1 MKPLSLKNKIIAL
14 FVMSL
19 IITVVAAFFSVKFV
33 IGDYINKSYDSRMVS
48 NVNLISSEIKQSL
61 ERDISVIESL
71 DFGIIGIRD
80 TQQKLGYEQVVK
92 LINKTALSDKG
103 SLNKEQSQYFID
115 LARDHEEGIKLT
127 QIFSETGQAK
137 VIVSKKKNGVVDFF
151 TIDLSLIDGLIKRYS
166 IPGVYFELLDGQS
179 NTIYSTGKEN
189 LDLKKTDIIT
199 VADSKWYLR
208 SYIDYSYIDSITG
221 RINQDITKY
230 MSLCAFMMLVVSL
243 LTLNI
248 QLNPLSKLK
257 ILVESLAG
265 SDADLTQRIELNRK
279 DEIGDISKSVN
290 IFIDNLQ
297 SLFLNIAS
305 SNRSLND
312 AREELDIH
320 IGRNVSTVARY
331 NAQSKS
337 LSEAIDDIRQS
348 SLDVQEQIKQSM
360 ELAEQVSYQVRET
373 SQKGSFVE
381 KIVITLSDDTEKIS
395 SLIGGMDTV
404 TKGISNI
411 LNTIQKIADQTD
423 LLALNA
429 SIEAARAGE
438 AGKGFAVVAE
448 EVRVLA
454 SRTRSSTTE
463 IDEFLDQFSSSSDQ
477 IVSQMSQV
485 LKNSELNRNS
495 TLDVINQIQLVEK
508 VVGQINMINSSIS
521 IAADSQ
527 CTNMDKLNAEIQLT
541 NNLSDEITDS
551 ASSIARVHSDIGQVS
566 SALTKDVSIF
576 KV

>member
-19 IITVVAAFFSVKFV
+19 LITIVAAFFSVKFV

-115 LARDHEEGIKLT
+115 LARDHEEGIKIT
-127 QIFSETGQAK
+127 QIYSETGQAK

-179 NTIYSTGKEN
+179 NTIYSTGKVN

-221 RINQDITKY
+221 RINRDITKY

-243 LTLNI
+243 FTLNI

-279 DEIGDISKSVN
+279 DEIGDITKSVN
-290 IFIDNLQ
+290 TFIDNL
-297 SLFLNIAS
+297 
-305 SNRSLND
+305 
-312 AREELDIH
+312 
-320 IGRNVSTVARY
+320 Y
-331 NAQSKS
+331 P
-337 LSEAIDDIRQS
+337 
-348 SLDVQEQIKQSM
+348 
-360 ELAEQVSYQVRET
+360 
-373 SQKGSFVE
+373 
-381 KIVITLSDDTEKIS
+381 
-395 SLIGGMDTV
+395 
-404 TKGISNI
+404 
-411 LNTIQKIADQTD
+411 
-423 LLALNA
+423 
-429 SIEAARAGE
+429 
-438 AGKGFAVVAE
+438 
-448 EVRVLA
+448 
-454 SRTRSSTTE
+454 
-463 IDEFLDQFSSSSDQ
+463 
-477 IVSQMSQV
+477 
-485 LKNSELNRNS
+485 
-495 TLDVINQIQLVEK
+495 
-508 VVGQINMINSSIS
+508 
-521 IAADSQ
+521 
-527 CTNMDKLNAEIQLT
+527 
-541 NNLSDEITDS
+541 
-551 ASSIARVHSDIGQVS
+551 
-566 SALTKDVSIF
+566 
-576 KV
+576 